1 MKHGPQLLSIS
12 SASRDGPDVLET
24 ISTKLITLKLRVYI
38 MKTIRIRAFV
48 VLFLCLLVCFPFSLF
63 CLCFSVAGLVTNISS
78 LLIRNVSSVIRLNV
92 SKALKPHPNRRPIF
106 LPPYIVPTCP
116 RPTIPRN
123 ALIDFPRKM
132 PKNFN
137 YNQRVLLKCMY
148 GYVKTSLG
156 ILTCRGPSW
165 IGGISCRR
173 KFLSPLYY
181 FNWFICNI
189 FLPLKR

>member
-1 MKHGPQLLSIS
+1 MKHGPQLPSIS
-12 SASRDGPDVLET
+12 STSREGPDVLET
-24 ISTKLITLKLRVYI
+24 ISTKLITLALRVYL
-38 MKTIRIRAFV
+38 MRTTPIRAFV
-48 VLFLCLLVCFPFSLF
+48 VLFLCLLVCFSFSLF
-63 CLCFSVAGLVTNISS
+63 CLCFSVAGLITNISS
-78 LLIRNVSSVIRLNV
+78 SLIRNVSSAIRLNV
-92 SKALKPHPNRRPIF
+92 NKALLPHPNLRPIF

-137 YNQRVLLKCMY
+137 YNQRVVLKCMY
-148 GYVKTSLG
+148 GYVKSNLG
-156 ILTCRGPSW
+156 ILACRGPSW

-173 KFLSPLYY
+173 KFLSLLYS

-189 FLPLKR
+189 FLLLKS